1 MATPTISNGYLHL
14 RGRKGKY
21 RKELSGLGFLAHI
34 VASAVA
40 PVATNLLN
48 DIVGN
53 LFKNV

>member
-1 MATPTISNGYLHL
+1 MATPTIRNGYLHFG
-14 RGRKGKY
+14 GRKGKY
-21 RKELSGLGFLAHI
+21 RKELGGLGFLAHI

-48 DIVGN
+48 DIVRK